1 MISTK
6 LQIVT
11 MNSGDISFNY
21 APIGYFDVT
30 VPAKTPL
37 VLRLNI
43 HYYVTGL
50 TSVRADVG
58 IVVKASDTSL
68 TTGDDYTQTKC
79 CVWRKGD
86 KNYVTPQVDFSIPF
100 RNEVGF
106 NTGAWITIKND
117 DKIAFYANR
126 IKYYAT
132 CKIITNGITNTISLY
147 SVNSSK
153 NGWLDLLDKLQL
165 HDMIKITNEVKP
177 VDKPKVE
184 PKVEPADKPEAKKS
198 QRKEVKIELL
208 LKPIKYMGVECWEI
222 PAKLGSN
229 ITITIDKP
237 IDPTWKLCILNN
249 ANTMSSFAINVDK
262 NEKSCFVVSYGYRK
276 FWIIDADNNVV
287 DFDVIKA
294 EPI

>member
-58 IVVKASDTSL
+58 IVVKASDTSMMN
-68 TTGDDYTQTKC
+68 GGEDTQTKC
-79 CVWRKGD
+79 CVWRAGN
-86 KNYVTPQVDFSIPF
+86 KNYVTPQIDFSIPF

-106 NTGAWITIKND
+106 STGAWITIKTD
-117 DKIAFYANR
+117 DKIAFYANKV
-126 IKYYAT
+126 KYYAT
-132 CKIITNGITNTISLY
+132 CKIITNGITNNICLY
-147 SVNSSK
+147 STNSTK

-165 HDMIKITNEVKP
+165 SNMVEIKPEVKLTAEPEVKP
-177 VDKPKVE
+177 EVKLEVKKP
-184 PKVEPADKPEAKKS
+184 

-208 LKPIKYMGVECWEI
+208 LKPVKYMGVECWEI

-229 ITITIDKP
+229 ITIMIDKP
-237 IDPTWKLCILNN
+237 IDPTWKLCVLNN

-262 NEKSCFVVSYGYRK
+262 NEKSCFVVSYVYRK
-276 FWIIDADNNVV
+276 FWIVDADNNIV